1 MRLLRLVSY
10 SCLILGVIAIGDVTT
25 SAASPAKVSESNTR
39 TTPTMPS
46 TTPKETTILEAK
58 TTEDDEGSQGSYS
71 SQGSLETSTTPEPE
85 EVLEDLDSSLITGN
99 KIKYTHPWL
108 YRSFVASESDYISD
122 SFEGLVAFG
131 VKGVG
136 ARLTD
141 ANELISR
148 MFRFSVP
155 ADNPKMVIGQDLLY
169 TLTENEARVGSSKG
183 KAAIR
188 RACKSLMEM
197 DRIRKCRPKKNCV
210 LVTVFDAQ
218 KMSDVRALFKIA
230 VSCDQ
235 PSLHTHLHIWRT
247 PDDKWAAF
255 IVGPRARSTL
265 FVPLK
270 SHPKNNLPSL
280 NSTFMA
286 FDTLHAVL
294 IDEHKLQH
302 KSIYLF
308 GAKVSDEVGIGI
320 VISLVILVLVLLVI
334 IGAIILF
341 YGKKEQME
349 EKRKKA
355 AKNERSQLLGP
366 KANALDKEADELNEP
381 PEWDDNLLASQK
393 SELNNIDETM
403 RMDR

>member
-1 MRLLRLVSY
+1 MRDIRVLDSR
-10 SCLILGVIAIGDVTT
+10 
-25 SAASPAKVSESNTR
+25 SEGSHTI
-39 TTPTMPS
+39 T
-46 TTPKETTILEAK
+46 ETTAEK
-58 TTEDDEGSQGSYS
+58 
-71 SQGSLETSTTPEPE
+71 STTPEPE
-85 EVLEDLDSSLITGN
+85 EVLEDLDSSLIAGN

-108 YRSFVASESDYISD
+108 YRSFVASESDYIRD

-141 ANELISR
+141 ANELIST
-148 MFRFSVP
+148 MFRFSGP
-155 ADNPKMVIGQDLLY
+155 ADNPNMAIGQDLLY
-169 TLTENEARVGSSKG
+169 TLTENEAKVGSSKG

-197 DRIRKCRPKKNCV
+197 DRIRKCQPKKNCV

-218 KMSDVRALFKIA
+218 KMNDIA

-270 SHPKNNLPSL
+270 SHPKNKIIPNFFTDLPSL

-308 GAKVSDEVGIGI
+308 GAKVNDEVGIGI
-320 VISLVILVLVLLVI
+320 VISLAILVLVLLVI

-366 KANALDKEADELNEP
+366 KANALDEETEELNESL
-381 PEWDDNLLASQK
+381 EWDDNLLASQK
-393 SELNNIDETM
+393 SKLSNIDETM
-403 RMDR
+403 SMAR